1 MDPTLKNAHDLD
13 DENTLA
19 IQELIC
25 GAASADIDEVS
36 TPAPLVAKMS
46 TEDKDSQKG
55 LIPIA
60 LEWEDDLDGAMY
72 DAYAKGSTL
81 NC

>member
-1 MDPTLKNAHDLD
+1 MDSTLKNAHGLYDVNALS
-13 DENTLA
+13 

-25 GAASADIDEVS
+25 NAAGSDIDEVS

-46 TEDKDSQKG
+46 AEDKDSQKG

-60 LEWEDDLDGAMY
+60 PDWEDDLDGAMY
-72 DAYAKGSTL
+72 DAYAGGSTL

>member
-1 MDPTLKNAHDLD
+1 MDSTLKNAHDLY

-25 GAASADIDEVS
+25 GAAGADIDEIS
-36 TPAPLVAKMS
+36 APAPLVAKMS
-46 TEDKDSQKG
+46 AEDKGSQKG

-60 LEWEDDLDGAMY
+60 HGREDDLDGAMY
-72 DAYAKGSTL
+72 NA
-81 NC
+81 

>member
-25 GAASADIDEVS
+25 GTAGADIDGIS
-36 TPAPLVAKMS
+36 APAPLVA
-46 TEDKDSQKG
+46 DKDSQKG

-60 LEWEDDLDGAMY
+60 PEWEDDLDGAMY
-72 DAYAKGSTL
+72 DAYAGGSTL

>member
-1 MDPTLKNAHDLD
+1 MDSTLRNAHDLD
-13 DENTLA
+13 NENALA

-25 GAASADIDEVS
+25 SAAGTDLDEVS

-46 TEDKDSQKG
+46 TEDKKSQKG
-55 LIPIA
+55 FIPIA
-60 LEWEDDLDGAMY
+60 PEWEEDLDGAMY
-72 DAYAKGSTL
+72 DAYAGGSTL

>member
-1 MDPTLKNAHDLD
+1 MPTIYLD
-13 DENTLA
+13 DDNTLA

-25 GAASADIDEVS
+25 DAAGADMDEIS

-46 TEDKDSQKG
+46 TEDRDSQKG

-60 LEWEDDLDGAMY
+60 PEWEDDLDGAMY
-72 DAYAKGSTL
+72 NAYAGGSTL